1 MRNHPRAKRTRL
13 IIGEV
18 SEMVQTPIERNTSEE
33 RQEVIDWLLAHHYP
47 VLPVAPA
54 QSLWKYHKVAQGQP
68 EQGVWTHCHLTAD
81 LQPIPLYTGKNP
93 SYLDRTG
100 LPHLLNHRQY
110 QNRLP
115 NKHELEAWFANPSNG
130 VGTLGGWN
138 NTVWLDFDVKQFPS
152 QEECDAAVLKIL
164 EHPKLQETFI
174 ERSHSGG
181 WRIGVR
187 VKQKPNFTNFSLA
200 PGGPHVGEALF
211 EGRFTVLAPTLG
223 PSGNLYQSIQRT
235 IPVEVE
241 SLESI
246 GIYSTKARSR
256 RGEREK
262 VKGEREEAPFAFN
275 PSPCT
280 EGASR
285 VPIPGSIPLE
295 MLGNDTSRDI
305 LHGNCPTG
313 DRSEALTT
321 ATKEWYGWQNWG
333 LENGIPIS
341 GDATTLAH
349 DAGMGLG
356 LDCDRINRILKTID
370 PASCQ
375 PAAFHRGG
383 EESCWKKIY
392 RLDRAMF
399 EAKCPTYIKD
409 AILEMFASAAP
420 SPLKEHNSSPGHS
433 SGNGNGSGGGRR
445 GSQGNSSGGDDS
457 DDNNRDWQR
466 SRGVNCQSESFN
478 TAALR
483 SQIEDILIQD
493 LPPSQLQAAKIRIR
507 KAFPGVSEREI
518 RELFETLEQELE
530 LSESRSDRRSEVDN
544 LLKLGDQSLS
554 LSEFLPA
561 DLAEPLTQLA
571 GSLSIRPEVCLT
583 LLLVAASSLHKTQTE
598 LVLHRGQSF
607 SVPPTIFAG
616 LVSESGQKKSPLLK
630 ALVKKPLSVLQRE
643 KRVAFQEA
651 LTQYEKDITGWDK
664 CKSEERSSQFPSG
677 KPKQPQQRLY
687 YFTNATGEG
696 LLYQFQAHPDKAL
709 LALVDELAGLFA
721 SQNKYSGGR
730 GSDRQDILSAFDG
743 TGATVLRA
751 SGTKADI
758 DGLLLSIC
766 GTIQPEVLKRLMRD
780 CSDPDG
786 QWARFLFINQPLVAA
801 KLSDDDG
808 SSIDLTGRLLD
819 YYRAIDQLPAR
830 EYRLSRKAFKR
841 YQPVYNKLER
851 LRVSHPN
858 PGMRAVYSKM
868 EGYIGRLALNIHVLH
883 ELAAGKTLPD
893 AEIPLEHM
901 ESAIALAKFYIGQV
915 KLIHA
920 SCAADLGEMAPHLA
934 KVVELSKRMEAT
946 TGNSWIK
953 AKVVQSGY
961 DSRHRPRPDAI
972 RSWFREL
979 EALSL
984 GATRGAGIRLEYS
997 WKLPDFPIDD
1007 SDPPPQKKVE
1017 KVDKSGEKWITSP
1030 PTETTVNQGSSEKVE
1045 KVDTQT
1051 YLNELGLLTSDLGLK
1066 DTTQL
1071 VIEKKEVQTAFCSL
1085 LENSSVPATSGSDRL
1100 QQCALRDR
1108 PISSSSSPHPLS
1120 NESIDSEKS
1129 VQTCLPQDGKSA
1141 VGSSAPPELEEYFI
1155 PQTQNSLEITHSTSP
1170 QSGCD
1175 DGVEPAE
1182 TVETLSTFSPP
1193 VDSVSTIADSEQ
1205 SDEKA
1210 EVFGMKDELGISESD
1225 KKPFSPLS
1233 WATLRYALR
1242 AFGANANTQENSVE
1256 SLETP
1261 QEGIVF
1267 NVSVENQPKA
1277 PFDSLPRDAEI
1288 EVRCTVVLN
1297 PTARQANL
1305 GDSSESRHALVT
1317 VEEFTTP
1324 PGLKD
1329 FSDESVQPYGH
1340 ETSAAAPVTLA
1351 ITPSGQREAIARSAA
1366 PEAIAQGAVPE
1377 AIATE
1382 GAKELESANLRT
1394 QRRYACRASASV
1406 GFPGSLSKI
1415 ALPLLA
1421 VVTAVGIQGHRSF
1434 QVEWSL
1440 PSPNLPE
1447 AAESTATVESQV
1459 FQTGAEVDRTKVD
1472 SKRSFSVGDRVNW
1485 SNCPAHCEKFAP
1497 FEITS
1502 LDGDYAKLDLFSKP
1516 VPLAELSV
1524 CT

>member
-1 MRNHPRAKRTRL
+1 
-13 IIGEV
+13 
-18 SEMVQTPIERNTSEE
+18 MVQTPIDRSASSE
-33 RQEVIDWLLAHHYP
+33 RQEVIDWLLTHNYP

-54 QSLWKYHKVAQGQP
+54 QSPWKYHKISQGQP
-68 EQGVWTHCHLTAD
+68 EQGVWTNCPLTAD

-93 SYLDRTG
+93 SYLDNTG

-110 QNRLP
+110 QKRLP
-115 NKHELEAWFANPSNG
+115 NKHELVAWFANPSNG

-138 NTVWLDFDVKQFPS
+138 SCIWLDFDVKQFPS
-152 QEECDAAVLKIL
+152 QDECDAAVLKIL

-211 EGRFTVLAPTLG
+211 EGRFTVLAPTIG
-223 PSGNLYQSIQRT
+223 PSGNPYQSIQRT
-235 IPVEVE
+235 FPVEIE

-246 GIYSTKARSR
+246 GIYSTKKGCGNGKDTGT
-256 RGEREK
+256 RGHGDVSTTLSASPRL
-262 VKGEREEAPFAFN
+262 
-275 PSPCT
+275 PS
-280 EGASR
+280 GAS
-285 VPIPGSIPLE
+285 SSHIPLE
-295 MLGNDTSRDI
+295 LLGNDTSRDI
-305 LHGNCPTG
+305 LHGNCPTA

-333 LENGIPIS
+333 QENGIPIS

-349 DAGMGLG
+349 WAGTQLG

-375 PAAFHRGG
+375 PAALHRGG

-392 RLDRAMF
+392 RLDRATF
-399 EAKCPTYIKD
+399 EAKCPASIKS
-409 AILEMFASAAP
+409 AIIEMFASAAP
-420 SPLKEHNSSPGHS
+420 STLKEHNPSTEHYEF
-433 SGNGNGSGGGRR
+433 GNGGGSGGGRR
-445 GSQGNSSGGDDS
+445 GSKGNSSGGDDS
-457 DDNNRDWQR
+457 DGNNRDWQR
-466 SRGVNCQSESFN
+466 EWGFNASSELLD

-493 LPPSQLQAAKIRIR
+493 LPPSQLQAAKIRLR

-518 RELFETLEQELE
+518 SRLFETLEQELE

-643 KRVAFQEA
+643 KREAFQEA

-664 CKSEERSSQFPSG
+664 CKSEERSSQFPEG

-696 LLYQFQAHPDKAL
+696 ILYQFQAHPDKAL
-709 LALVDELAGLFA
+709 LALFDELAGLFA

-868 EGYIGRLALNIHVLH
+868 EGYIGRLALNLHVLH

-1007 SDPPPQKKVE
+1007 SDPPPHKKVE
-1017 KVDKSGEKWITSP
+1017 KVEKSGEKWITSP
-1030 PTETTVNQGSSEKVE
+1030 PTETTGNQGSREKVE

-1066 DTTQL
+1066 DATQL

-1108 PISSSSSPHPLS
+1108 PISSSSSPHLLS

-1141 VGSSAPPELEEYFI
+1141 VGTSAPPPIEECFI

-1193 VDSVSTIADSEQ
+1193 VDSVSKAADSEQ

-1210 EVFGMKDELGISESD
+1210 EVLGMKDELGISESD

-1242 AFGANANTQENSVE
+1242 AFGANANTLETSVE

-1277 PFDSLPRDAEI
+1277 PFDSLPRDAGV

-1297 PTARQANL
+1297 PTARQPNL

-1317 VEEFTTP
+1317 VEEFTTS

-1351 ITPSGQREAIARSAA
+1351 IVSDQEAVSDAIAPSGQREAIARSAA
-1366 PEAIAQGAVPE
+1366 PEAIA
-1377 AIATE
+1377 
-1382 GAKELESANLRT
+1382 LSST

-1440 PSPNLPE
+1440 PSPNLPK

-1459 FQTGAEVDRTKVD
+1459 LQTGAEVDRIQAD

>member
-1 MRNHPRAKRTRL
+1 
-13 IIGEV
+13 
-18 SEMVQTPIERNTSEE
+18 MVQTPIDQSASSE
-33 RQEVIDWLLAHHYP
+33 RQEVIDWLLAHNYP

-54 QSLWKYHKVAQGQP
+54 QSPWKYHKVSPGQP
-68 EQGVWTHCHLTAD
+68 EQGVWTNCPLTAD

-93 SYLDRTG
+93 SYLDNTG

-110 QNRLP
+110 QKRLP
-115 NKHELEAWFANPSNG
+115 NKHELVAWFANPSNG

-138 NTVWLDFDVKQFPS
+138 SCIWLDFDVKQFPS
-152 QEECDAAVLKIL
+152 QDECDAAVLKIL

-187 VKQKPNFTNFSLA
+187 VQQKPNFTNFSLT

-211 EGRFTVLAPTLG
+211 EGRFTVLAPTIG
-223 PSGNLYQSIQRT
+223 PSGNPYQSIQRT
-235 IPVEVE
+235 FPVEIE

-246 GIYSTKARSR
+246 GIYSTKK
-256 RGEREK
+256 GCGNGKGGHTETGTREHGD
-262 VKGEREEAPFAFN
+262 VSTTLSA
-275 PSPCT
+275 SPRLPVA
-280 EGASR
+280 ASSS
-285 VPIPGSIPLE
+285 SIPLE
-295 MLGNDTSRDI
+295 LLGNDTSRDI
-305 LHGNCPTG
+305 LHGNCPTA
-313 DRSEALTT
+313 DRSEALTK

-333 LENGIPIS
+333 QANGIPIS

-349 DAGMGLG
+349 WAGTQLG
-356 LDCDRINRILKTID
+356 LDCDRIHRILKTID

-375 PAAFHRGG
+375 PAALHRGG

-392 RLDRAMF
+392 RLDRPTF
-399 EAKCPTYIKD
+399 EAQCPASIKS
-409 AILEMFASAAP
+409 AITEMFASAAL
-420 SPLKEHNSSPGHS
+420 SPLTKHNPSTEPYELGN
-433 SGNGNGSGGGRR
+433 SGGSGGGRR
-445 GSQGNSSGGDDS
+445 GSNRNSSGGDDS
-457 DDNNRDWQR
+457 DGNNRDWQR
-466 SRGVNCQSESFN
+466 EWGFNASSELLD

-493 LPPSQLQAAKIRIR
+493 LPPSQLQAAKIRLR

-518 RELFETLEQELE
+518 SRLFETLEQELE

-554 LSEFLPA
+554 LSKFLPA

-598 LVLHRGQSF
+598 LVLHRGQNF

-643 KRVAFQEA
+643 KREAFQDA

-664 CKSEERSSQFPSG
+664 CKSEERSSRFPEG

-696 LLYQFQAHPDKAL
+696 ILYQFQAHPDKAL

-851 LRVSHPN
+851 LRASHPN

-868 EGYIGRLALNIHVLH
+868 EGYIGRLALNLHVLH
-883 ELAAGKTLPD
+883 ELAAGKTLPSS
-893 AEIPLEHM
+893 EIPLEHM
-901 ESAIALAKFYIGQV
+901 ECAIALAKFYIGQV

-1066 DTTQL
+1066 DATQL
-1071 VIEKKEVQTAFCSL
+1071 VIEKKEVQTAFGSL
-1085 LENSSVPATSGSDRL
+1085 LKNSSVPATPGS
-1100 QQCALRDR
+1100 DR
-1108 PISSSSSPHPLS
+1108 PISSSSSPHLLS
-1120 NESIDSEKS
+1120 NESIDSEQS

-1141 VGSSAPPELEEYFI
+1141 VGTSLHPESEECFI

-1175 DGVEPAE
+1175 DGVEPTEA
-1182 TVETLSTFSPP
+1182 VEILSTFSPP
-1193 VDSVSTIADSEQ
+1193 VASVSTIADGEQ

-1210 EVFGMKDELGISESD
+1210 EVFGMKDELGISDSD
-1225 KKPFSPLS
+1225 KKPCSPLS

-1242 AFGANANTQENSVE
+1242 AFGANANTPETSVE

-1277 PFDSLPRDAEI
+1277 PFDSLPRDAEV
-1288 EVRCTVVLN
+1288 EVRCTLVLN

-1317 VEEFTTP
+1317 VEEFMP
-1324 PGLKD
+1324 ASGLKD
-1329 FSDESVQPYGH
+1329 FSAESVQPSGH
-1340 ETSAAAPVTLA
+1340 ENSAAAPVTLA
-1351 ITPSGQREAIARSAA
+1351 ITQEAVSEAIARSAA
-1366 PEAIAQGAVPE
+1366 PDAIA
-1377 AIATE
+1377 
-1382 GAKELESANLRT
+1382 LSST
-1394 QRRYACRASASV
+1394 QHRYACRASASV

-1421 VVTAVGIQGHRSF
+1421 LVAAVGIQGHRSV
-1434 QVEWSL
+1434 QVEWSN
-1440 PSPNLPE
+1440 PSPNLQE
-1447 AAESTATVESQV
+1447 AAEPTAIVESQV
-1459 FQTGAEVDRTKVD
+1459 LQTGVEVDRKKVD
-1472 SKRSFSVGDRVNW
+1472 SKRRFSVGDRVNW
-1485 SNCPAHCEKFAP
+1485 SNCPAHCEQFAP
-1497 FEITS
+1497 FEITG

-1516 VPLAELSV
+1516 VPLDELSSA
-1524 CT
+1524 TIPTS

>member
-1 MRNHPRAKRTRL
+1 
-13 IIGEV
+13 
-18 SEMVQTPIERNTSEE
+18 MVQTPFDRSTSSE
-33 RQEVIDWLLAHHYP
+33 RQEVIDWLLAHNYP

-54 QSLWKYHKVAQGQP
+54 QSPWKYHKVSPGQP
-68 EQGVWTHCHLTAD
+68 EQGIWSYCPLTAD

-93 SYLDRTG
+93 SYLDNTG

-110 QNRLP
+110 QKRLP
-115 NKHELEAWFANPSNG
+115 NKHELVAWFANPSNG

-138 NTVWLDFDVKQFPS
+138 SCIWLDFDVKQFPS
-152 QEECDAAVLKIL
+152 QDECDAAVLKIL

-187 VKQKPNFTNFSLA
+187 VKQKPNFTNLSLA
-200 PGGPHVGEALF
+200 PGGSHVGEALF
-211 EGRFTVLAPTLG
+211 EGRFTVLAPTIG
-223 PSGNLYQSIQRT
+223 PSGNPYQSIQRT
-235 IPVEVE
+235 LPVEIE

-246 GIYSTKARSR
+246 GIYSTK
-256 RGEREK
+256 
-262 VKGEREEAPFAFN
+262 KGCGNGKGGHKDVSTTLSA
-275 PSPCT
+275 SPRLPVA
-280 EGASR
+280 ASSSQS
-285 VPIPGSIPLE
+285 PGSIPLE
-295 MLGNDTSRDI
+295 LLGNDTSRDI
-305 LHGNCPTG
+305 LHGNCPTA

-333 LENGIPIS
+333 QENSIPIS

-349 DAGMGLG
+349 WAGTQLG
-356 LDCDRINRILKTID
+356 LDCDRIHRILKTID

-375 PAAFHRGG
+375 PAALHRGG

-392 RLDRAMF
+392 RLDRPTF
-399 EAKCPTYIKD
+399 EAQCPASIKS
-409 AILEMFASAAP
+409 AITEMFASAAL
-420 SPLKEHNSSPGHS
+420 SPLTKHNPSTEHYEL
-433 SGNGNGSGGGRR
+433 GNGGGSGGGRR
-445 GSQGNSSGGDDS
+445 GSKRNSSGGDDS
-457 DDNNRDWQR
+457 DGNNRDWQR
-466 SRGVNCQSESFN
+466 EWGFNASSEPLD

-493 LPPSQLQAAKIRIR
+493 LPPSQLQAAKIRLR

-518 RELFETLEQELE
+518 SRLFETLEQELE

-554 LSEFLPA
+554 LSKFLPT

-598 LVLHRGQSF
+598 LVLHRGQNF

-643 KRVAFQEA
+643 KREAFQDA

-664 CKSEERSSQFPSG
+664 CKSEERSSRFPEG

-808 SSIDLTGRLLD
+808 SCLDLTGRLLD

-868 EGYIGRLALNIHVLH
+868 EGYIGRLALNLHVLH
-883 ELAAGKTLPD
+883 ELAAGKTLPSS
-893 AEIPLEHM
+893 EIPLEHM

-1007 SDPPPQKKVE
+1007 SDPPPHPKVE
-1017 KVDKSGEKWITSP
+1017 KVEKSGEKWITSP
-1030 PTETTVNQGSSEKVE
+1030 PTETTANQGFREKVE

-1071 VIEKKEVQTAFCSL
+1071 AIDKKEVQTAKRSL
-1085 LENSSVPATSGSDRL
+1085 LENSSVPATPGSDR
-1100 QQCALRDR
+1100 
-1108 PISSSSSPHPLS
+1108 PMSSSSSPHLLS
-1120 NESIDSEKS
+1120 NESIDSEKA

-1141 VGSSAPPELEEYFI
+1141 VGTALPPPIKECFS

-1182 TVETLSTFSPP
+1182 AVEILSTFSPP
-1193 VDSVSTIADSEQ
+1193 VESVSTIAEGEEL
-1205 SDEKA
+1205 DEKA
-1210 EVFGMKDELGISESD
+1210 EVFGMKDELGISDSD
-1225 KKPFSPLS
+1225 EKPCSPLS
-1233 WATLRYALR
+1233 WVTLRYALR
-1242 AFGANANTQENSVE
+1242 AFGANANTLETSVE

-1277 PFDSLPRDAEI
+1277 PFDSLPRDAEV

-1317 VEEFTTP
+1317 VEEFIP
-1324 PGLKD
+1324 SSGLKG

-1351 ITPSGQREAIARSAA
+1351 IAQEAVPDAIALS
-1366 PEAIAQGAVPE
+1366 
-1377 AIATE
+1377 
-1382 GAKELESANLRT
+1382 ST
-1394 QRRYACRASASV
+1394 QHRYACRASASID
-1406 GFPGSLSKI
+1406 FPGSLSKI

-1421 VVTAVGIQGHRSF
+1421 LVAAVGIQGHRSF

-1440 PSPNLPE
+1440 PSPNRPE
-1447 AAESTATVESQV
+1447 AAEPTAIVESQV
-1459 FQTGAEVDRTKVD
+1459 IQTGAEVDRTKVD

-1516 VPLAELSV
+1516 VPLDELSSAAIP
-1524 CT
+1524 TS